1 MTSARSSRF
10 QELLAEL
17 KGASPEFAAM
27 WAQRDIEDAGQ
38 IRRELDHPVLGL
50 LVVEST
56 AMNVAARPDLTIVL
70 HRCTPWRGERGR
82 APYARS
88 MTDSN
93 ALDPED
99 RKIVTLARSARA
111 RNDVPEGA
119 AVRDETGRTYVA
131 GTVALD
137 SLKLSAL
144 RTAVAMAV
152 ASGATSLEAAA
163 VVTSADSASAEDLAA
178 VRDLGG
184 AGTPVLVAAPDGTVR
199 TTVQA
204 G

>member
-1 MTSARSSRF
+1 
-10 QELLAEL
+10 
-17 KGASPEFAAM
+17 
-27 WAQRDIEDAGQ
+27 
-38 IRRELDHPVLGL
+38 
-50 LVVEST
+50 
-56 AMNVAARPDLTIVL
+56 
-70 HRCTPWRGERGR
+70 
-82 APYARS
+82 

-111 RNDVPEGA
+111 RNAVPEGA
-119 AVRDETGRTYVA
+119 AVRDDTGRTYVA

-137 SLKLSAL
+137 SLRLSAL

-152 ASGATSLEAAA
+152 ASGAKSLEAAA
-163 VVTSADSASAEDLAA
+163 VVTEAESASAEDLAA

-184 AGTPVLVAAPDGTVR
+184 PETPVLVAAPDGTVR
-199 TTVQA
+199 ATVTA

>member
-1 MTSARSSRF
+1 
-10 QELLAEL
+10 
-17 KGASPEFAAM
+17 
-27 WAQRDIEDAGQ
+27 
-38 IRRELDHPVLGL
+38 
-50 LVVEST
+50 
-56 AMNVAARPDLTIVL
+56 
-70 HRCTPWRGERGR
+70 
-82 APYARS
+82 

-93 ALDPED
+93 TLDPED

-111 RNDVPEGA
+111 RNGVPEGA

-131 GTVALD
+131 GTVSLE

-152 ASGATSLEAAA
+152 ASGANSLEAAA
-163 VVTSADSASAEDLAA
+163 VVTQKESASEEDLAA

-184 AGTPVLVAAPDGTVR
+184 PDTPVLVASPDGTVR
-199 TTVQA
+199 LTVSA

>member
-1 MTSARSSRF
+1 
-10 QELLAEL
+10 
-17 KGASPEFAAM
+17 
-27 WAQRDIEDAGQ
+27 
-38 IRRELDHPVLGL
+38 
-50 LVVEST
+50 
-56 AMNVAARPDLTIVL
+56 
-70 HRCTPWRGERGR
+70 
-82 APYARS
+82 
-88 MTDSN
+88 MTDSS

-111 RNDVPEGA
+111 RNGTPEGA

-131 GTVALD
+131 ATVDLP

-152 ASGATSLEAAA
+152 ASGAGSLEAAA
-163 VVTSADSASAEDLAA
+163 VVTAAEGVDEADLAA

-184 AGTPVLVAAPDGTVR
+184 AGTPVHLAATDGTVR
-199 TTVQA
+199 VTVSA

>member
-1 MTSARSSRF
+1 
-10 QELLAEL
+10 
-17 KGASPEFAAM
+17 
-27 WAQRDIEDAGQ
+27 
-38 IRRELDHPVLGL
+38 
-50 LVVEST
+50 
-56 AMNVAARPDLTIVL
+56 
-70 HRCTPWRGERGR
+70 
-82 APYARS
+82 

-111 RNDVPEGA
+111 RNGVPEGA

-131 GTVALD
+131 GTVSLE

-152 ASGATSLEAAA
+152 ASGAKSLEAAA
-163 VVTSADSASAEDLAA
+163 VVTEAVSASEEDLAA

-184 AGTPVLVAAPDGTVR
+184 IGTPVVVASPDGTVR
-199 TTVQA
+199 LTVPA
-204 G
+204 S

>member
-1 MTSARSSRF
+1 MS
-10 QELLAEL
+10 
-17 KGASPEFAAM
+17 GP
-27 WAQRDIEDAGQ
+27 
-38 IRRELDHPVLGL
+38 
-50 LVVEST
+50 
-56 AMNVAARPDLTIVL
+56 AARA
-70 HRCTPWRGERGR
+70 
-82 APYARS
+82 APYART
-88 MTDSN
+88 MTDSST
-93 ALDPED
+93 LEPED

-111 RNDVPEGA
+111 RNGVPEGA

-144 RTAVAMAV
+144 QTAVAMAV

-163 VVTSADSASAEDLAA
+163 VVTEAESASAEDRAA

-184 AGTPVLVAAPDGTVR
+184 PGTPVLVAGPDGTVR
-199 TTVQA
+199 ETVTA